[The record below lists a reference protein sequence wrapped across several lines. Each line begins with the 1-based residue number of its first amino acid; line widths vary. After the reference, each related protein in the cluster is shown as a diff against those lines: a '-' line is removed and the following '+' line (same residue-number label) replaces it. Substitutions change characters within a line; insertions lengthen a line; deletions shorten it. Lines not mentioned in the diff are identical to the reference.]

1 MKRKRFSEA
10 QIIGV
15 LQAAETGIKK
25 DCLGVNDLFRWRV
38 LWPLIRR
45 TLILIVLNASLKHLE
60 SSSKNSPALPLSPFH
75 YILTLRNMRDISM
88 NSILPVEKRLRLTN
102 GRNHLNHLLEL
113 GRSLRH
119 LLKPLTLRRVNPK
132 VYLGGGRI
140 KEMIDYKSIE
150 KQRGNPKLEG
160 CLYALYHREVQNERS
175 FAELVGIFG
184 KAYPLI
190 AYLFF
195 LKDKSRYLPIAPQRF
210 DYACERLEVN
220 FKTSRLPS
228 WENYQSYLSLIREL
242 KTMLAKKLDVRV
254 TLLEAHSFASILGIQ
269 MDPEPLSSKSGA
281 TAKNP
286 DLQDGQLSG
295 LR

>member
-1 MKRKRFSEA
+1 MATDTPHIDPDRFECEFEAFRKFVEEQSGTAFESFSLHPYIKKHEGYKYELYLA
-10 QIIGV
+10 GRKALAFDKWKKPSKSSIGV
-15 LQAAETGIKK
+15 RTIFKAFAKTTDIAARKPKGIP
-25 DCLGVNDLFRWRV
+25 WR
-38 LWPLIRR
+38 R
-45 TLILIVLNASLKHLE
+45 
-60 SSSKNSPALPLSPFH
+60 
-75 YILTLRNMRDISM
+75 
-88 NSILPVEKRLRLTN
+88 
-102 GRNHLNHLLEL
+102 
-113 GRSLRH
+113 
-119 LLKPLTLRRVNPK
+119 
-132 VYLGGGRI
+132 RI